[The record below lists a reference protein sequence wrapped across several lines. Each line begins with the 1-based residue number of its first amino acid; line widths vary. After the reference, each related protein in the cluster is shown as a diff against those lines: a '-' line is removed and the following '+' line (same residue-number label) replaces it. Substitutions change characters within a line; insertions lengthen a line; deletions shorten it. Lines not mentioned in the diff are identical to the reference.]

1 MLICQFGEDDW
12 TVTHLIWGSD
22 LAVSITATAA
32 PFGCKACL
40 EKTSE
45 LVGETLPFLPAL
57 GFQETRDGTEH
68 KASDFSKCL
77 GTLRDS
83 HAEDK

>member
-12 TVTHLIWGSD
+12 SLTSNEVVTWLSQSVPLLPP
-22 LAVSITATAA
+22 LAS
-32 PFGCKACL
+32 FCCKACL

-45 LVGETLPFLPAL
+45 LRGEALPFLPAL
-57 GFQETRDGTEH
+57 GFQETKDGTEH
-68 KASDFSKCL
+68 KASL

-83 HAEDK
+83 HADDK